1 MEYSI
6 TNMFAEKMTEDVYV
20 KAFAEGVETEQ
31 REHMP
36 LVSVLLAS
44 YNHEKYVEAA
54 VRSVMEQKGVD
65 FELVVIDDG
74 STDHSPDILEKLQ
87 GELGFRYIH
96 RENKGF
102 VPTMN
107 ELLSLAR
114 GKYFCSFA
122 SDDIM
127 PPDRLKKQS
136 DFMERHP
143 RSVACF
149 GQIKT
154 LSPEGDVSAEVVP
167 LYMKNVPEVSFE
179 QVLVSDRAIHG
190 CSEML
195 LTEAVR
201 SLGGYDTRF
210 YFEDM
215 PLYLALLYK
224 YGPQPASADFVCCYY
239 RVHGSNMHGDH
250 SRMYREILR
259 LLDLYKGHKLYR
271 TACRR
276 WKARWF
282 STLAYK
288 DRGEAFRMLPKL
300 ASFSPAFL
308 LRLPKL
314 FIPKRFLKC

>member
-179 QVLVSDRAIHG
+179 QVLVSDRARRYVRWAVTIRASISRTCRCTSHCFISTARSRRLPTLCAATTASMAQTCMATMVACTAKSCG
-190 CSEML
+190 CSICTKATSYTVPPAGAGKPAGSRRLPTRIGER
-195 LTEAVR
+195 R
-201 SLGGYDTRF
+201 SACCPSLRVSR
-210 YFEDM
+210 
-215 PLYLALLYK
+215 LHSC
-224 YGPQPASADFVCCYY
+224 SAFQSFLS
-239 RVHGSNMHGDH
+239 RNGSLSARGC
-250 SRMYREILR
+250 
-259 LLDLYKGHKLYR
+259 
-271 TACRR
+271 ACR
-276 WKARWF
+276 
-282 STLAYK
+282 TT
-288 DRGEAFRMLPKL
+288 
-300 ASFSPAFL
+300 
-308 LRLPKL
+308 
-314 FIPKRFLKC
+314 

>member
-1 MEYSI
+1 
-6 TNMFAEKMTEDVYV
+6 
-20 KAFAEGVETEQ
+20 
-31 REHMP
+31 
-36 LVSVLLAS
+36 
-44 YNHEKYVEAA
+44 
-54 VRSVMEQKGVD
+54 MEQKGVD

-250 SRMYREILR
+250 GRMYREILR

-300 ASFSPAFL
+300 ASFSPSFL

>member
-31 REHMP
+31 REHVP
-36 LVSVLLAS
+36 LVSVLMAS
-44 YNHEKYVEAA
+44 YNHEQYVEAA

-87 GELGFRYIH
+87 GELGFRYVH
-96 RENKGF
+96 RPNQGL
-102 VPTMN
+102 VATMN
-107 ELLSLAR
+107 ELLSMAR
-114 GKYFCSFA
+114 GKYYCSFA

-136 DFMERHP
+136 DFLARHVNN
-143 RSVACF
+143 VACF
-149 GQIKT
+149 GQVK
-154 LSPEGDVSAEVVP
+154 EMDENGHVAAEVVP
-167 LYMKNVPEVSFE
+167 LYMKNVPQVSFE
-179 QVLVSDRAIHG
+179 QVIVSDRALHG
-190 CSEML
+190 CSEMFV
-195 LTEAVR
+195 TDVVR
-201 SLGGYDTRF
+201 DLGGYDKRF

-215 PLYLALLYK
+215 PLYLAILYK

-239 RVHGSNMHGDH
+239 RVHGENMHGDH
-250 SRMYREILR
+250 GRMYREILR
-259 LLDLYKGHKLYR
+259 LLELYKGHKLYR

-288 DRGEAFRMLPKL
+288 DRGEAFRKLPEL
-300 ASFSPAFL
+300 ASLSPAFL

>member
-143 RSVACF
+143 RSVAC
-149 GQIKT
+149 
-154 LSPEGDVSAEVVP
+154 
-167 LYMKNVPEVSFE
+167 
-179 QVLVSDRAIHG
+179 
-190 CSEML
+190 
-195 LTEAVR
+195 
-201 SLGGYDTRF
+201 
-210 YFEDM
+210 
-215 PLYLALLYK
+215 
-224 YGPQPASADFVCCYY
+224 
-239 RVHGSNMHGDH
+239 
-250 SRMYREILR
+250 
-259 LLDLYKGHKLYR
+259 
-271 TACRR
+271 
-276 WKARWF
+276 
-282 STLAYK
+282 
-288 DRGEAFRMLPKL
+288 
-300 ASFSPAFL
+300 
-308 LRLPKL
+308 
-314 FIPKRFLKC
+314 

>member
-31 REHMP
+31 REHVP

-96 RENKGF
+96 RENKGLIG
-102 VPTMN
+102 TMN

-149 GQIKT
+149 GQIKM
-154 LSPEGDVSAEVVP
+154 LLEDGSVSNDVVP
-167 LYMKNVPEVSFE
+167 LYLRNVPQVSFE
-179 QVLVSDRAIHG
+179 QVLVSDRALHG
-190 CSEML
+190 CSEMFV
-195 LTEAVR
+195 TEAVR

-215 PLYLALLYK
+215 PLFLALLFK

-239 RVHGSNMHGDH
+239 RIHGENMHGDH

-259 LLDLYKGHKLYR
+259 LLDLYKSHRLYAY
-271 TACRR
+271 ACKR

-288 DRGEAFRMLPKL
+288 DREEAFRMLPKL